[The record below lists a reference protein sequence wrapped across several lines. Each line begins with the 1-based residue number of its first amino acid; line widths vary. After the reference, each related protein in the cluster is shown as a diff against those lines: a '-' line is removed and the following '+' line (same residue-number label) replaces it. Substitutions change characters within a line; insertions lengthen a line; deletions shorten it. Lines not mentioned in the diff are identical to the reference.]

1 LKFKNVP
8 DNVEGSP
15 WRPLLKEK
23 PNALVPL
30 EQSLASLDEN
40 GEENREYRLPL
51 SFTDCSSPPNPYQY
65 EIIHSTYPPH
75 LFDTETEPVRPI
87 PLEDNDV
94 IWVDNSKS
102 LASML
107 KELKKAKEIA
117 VDLEHHDYRSYHG
130 FVCLM
135 QVSTRE
141 QDWIVD
147 TLELREELVTLN
159 EVFTDPNIVKV
170 VPFSEDT
177 DTRYFMER
185 DRTSYGCNEISDYTW
200 STYSIPFMLPTHYNS
215 HLNHSRFYSSNT
227 SISKQIR
234 NTN

>member
-1 LKFKNVP
+1 MPYDHWN
-8 DNVEGSP
+8 SH
-15 WRPLLKEK
+15 WHRSTRMEK
-23 PNALVPL
+23 RISSCPP
-30 EQSLASLDEN
+30 S
-40 GEENREYRLPL
+40 LPL
-51 SFTDCSSPPNPYQY
+51 ADSRSPPNPYQY

-75 LFDTETEPVRPI
+75 VFNTESQPIPPV

-102 LASML
+102 FGSML
-107 KELKKAKEIA
+107 KELKKAREIA

-147 TLELREELVTLN
+147 TLELREELIALN

-170 VPFSEDT
+170 S
-177 DTRYFMER
+177 
-185 DRTSYGCNEISDYTW
+185 
-200 STYSIPFMLPTHYNS
+200 LPPSALWCGY
-215 HLNHSRFYSSNT
+215 
-227 SISKQIR
+227 
-234 NTN
+234 